1 VEATHG
7 VGLVRAR
14 RRVGIR
20 AEVDVESDAGGVGQV
35 GGLEIGEQDDAAG
48 RQLRVHLGS
57 DVDVRRQGAEQSAEL
72 VVRLA
77 VAVEIE
83 ADGVCL
89 RRRAGYRQAVDHE
102 RMILSVGIDGLAVV
116 AAVVFTAV
124 VGRAVVGGV
133 VVVASAARGEG
144 KRAAHQ
150 KEPNWAL
157 D

>member
-1 VEATHG
+1 
-7 VGLVRAR
+7 
-14 RRVGIR
+14 
-20 AEVDVESDAGGVGQV
+20 
-35 GGLEIGEQDDAAG
+35 
-48 RQLRVHLGS
+48 
-57 DVDVRRQGAEQSAEL
+57 
-72 VVRLA
+72 
-77 VAVEIE
+77 
-83 ADGVCL
+83 
-89 RRRAGYRQAVDHE
+89 
-102 RMILSVGIDGLAVV
+102 MILSVGIDGLAVV